1 MLPFTFNEI
10 KKDMYWENT
19 QREPYFNHFPQM
31 NMPHQ
36 MNMPSLMK
44 MLPQV
49 NMPQVNILPQVSIL
63 PQVNMPPQVNM
74 SPQVNMPPEMNNNNK
89 CQINY
94 KRKKKVRLASKIEK
108 PKKVV
113 DITPYLTLPQSD
125 VAPMLGL
132 TLSTFNKRFKSGTDR
147 RWPYRKIKSIEKIIE
162 SLPKDDPYVKELLIK
177 KNELLRPAFITI

>member
-1 MLPFTFNEI
+1 
-10 KKDMYWENT
+10 
-19 QREPYFNHFPQM
+19 
-31 NMPHQ
+31 